1 MNNKIL
7 NNKKFITVLGG
18 SGFLG
23 SHISDILTSKGYRVT
38 IVDKTKSEWLNKKQ
52 IFFKADL
59 NTPQD
64 YQHILKKSDYV
75 FNFAAIADIEE
86 ANQNPIKTAETNI
99 FSLVKILDL
108 CSKFKVKR
116 FIQASSVYVSGE
128 FGGFYKSSKVA
139 AESFIKE
146 FFKIR
151 GLKYSILRYGTL
163 YGPRSNESNGLHNI
177 IKKAIKNK
185 KIVYSG
191 NKNSVRSY
199 IHVLDAA
206 RISLR
211 ALDKNFENKTVIIT
225 GPENININFIL
236 RAISE
241 ISGIKKISIIKK
253 NKSKIIS
260 HYVSTPYNLDNE
272 NTFTFKYSDNFNI
285 ELGQGLKDLI
295 KELKKKYQWKKRK
308 KK

>member
-1 MNNKIL
+1 MNKNK
-7 NNKKFITVLGG
+7 NASNYKFVTVLGG

-38 IVDKTKSEWLNKKQ
+38 VIDKLKSKWLNKKQ
-52 IFFKADL
+52 IFFKSDL
-59 NTPQD
+59 NNPKH

-99 FSLVKILDL
+99 LSLVKILNL
-108 CSKFKVKR
+108 CAKFKIKR

-128 FGGFYKSSKVA
+128 YGGFYKSSKVA

-146 FFKIR
+146 FFKIK

-163 YGPRSNESNGLHNI
+163 YGPRSSENNGLHNI
-177 IKKAIKNK
+177 IKKAFKNK
-185 KIVYSG
+185 KIIYSG
-191 NKNSVRSY
+191 NRNSVRSY

-206 RISLR
+206 RISLK
-211 ALDKNFENKTVIIT
+211 ALDKEFENKTVIIS

-253 NKSKIIS
+253 NKAKVIS
-260 HYVSTPYNLDNE
+260 HYVSTPYNLDDQ

-285 ELGQGLKDLI
+285 ELGQGLKNLI
-295 KELKKKYQWKKRK
+295 KELKEKYQ
-308 KK
+308 